1 MLRASAGREQEQT
14 VKHCLVVDDSR
25 VIRKV
30 ACNIMNALDFDT
42 IEAED
47 GAGALD
53 VCRSEMPDVILLDLQ
68 MPSMSSVEFLRSL
81 RRQTRGDHPFVVVC
95 TTENDVARLTEALN
109 AGADQY
115 LMKPFDRASLSE
127 KLTQAGVV

>member
-1 MLRASAGREQEQT
+1 MIGARQEHP

-30 ACNIMNALDFDT
+30 ACNIMTALDFDT
-42 IEAED
+42 LEAED
-47 GAGALD
+47 GAQALD
-53 VCRSEMPDVILLDLQ
+53 VCRAAMPDVILLDLHTRR
-68 MPSMSSVEFLRSL
+68 MSGVEFLRSL
-81 RRQTRGDHPFVVVC
+81 RRQARGDHPFVLVC
-95 TTENDVARLTEALN
+95 TTENDVTRLTEALN

-127 KLTQAGVV
+127 KLAQAGVV